1 MTRMSGTFACPHC
14 GAQYPIKP
22 VLVGRAVRCTTCK
35 KPFRLREDGVADK
48 VEDQPVAPTK
58 PATAAVTKP
67 PPAPAPAPAAPTRP
81 ATEAVARRPAADDVE
96 VITKR
101 PAVDDVEVIPKK
113 TPTPVPDAPDPDP
126 AKRPPPARR
135 TDRINKEQM
144 EAQRKS
150 MAASLASA
158 ASAALE
164 SESVKKDQQQ
174 KPERKSKRFRR
185 GEGGTG
191 DIGPAVLSGFGEHEH
206 RNNMLWLF
214 GSLGLIAALVLA
226 IILFSLRSEERKA
239 LDTFTAV
246 VEGERGRYG
255 ERMVAIQERAWL
267 TGVAPLVD
275 LGNPSIGSSRLLK
288 IDGLDQVLAPL
299 KGMDWHAQREYWRNA
314 KQDAQI
320 DQVWDESKDRAANL
334 ERLKQ
339 ARAQVLSGED
349 LLTQFTTAGWSED
362 DAALLV
368 RLLTGSATRGNE
380 NWIAKNLLA
389 GKFPQAIELCPFSGT
404 GGSELIDL
412 GRSYRTRDE
421 VSYEGLLMR
430 FSGGGDWPREW
441 RVITLVTSAR
451 DADRS

>member
-1 MTRMSGTFACPHC
+1 MTWMSGTFACPHC
-14 GAQYPIKP
+14 AAQYPIKP

-35 KPFRLREDGVADK
+35 KPFRLREDGIADK
-48 VEDQPVAPTK
+48 VEEQP
-58 PATAAVTKP
+58 AA
-67 PPAPAPAPAAPTRP
+67 APARP
-81 ATEAVARRPAADDVE
+81 ATEAVTRPATTPEPPSRPATESVARRPADAVE
-96 VITKR
+96 VIPRR
-101 PAVDDVEVIPKK
+101 PADDVEVIPKK
-113 TPTPVPDAPDPDP
+113 TPTPVPEDPDP
-126 AKRPPPARR
+126 AQAKRPPAARR
-135 TDRINKEQM
+135 TDRINKDQM

-158 ASAALE
+158 ASAALA
-164 SESVKKDQQQ
+164 SESVKKDEQK

-214 GSLGLIAALVLA
+214 GSLGLITLLVLA
-226 IILFSLRSEERKA
+226 VLLFSLRSEERKA

-275 LGNPSIGSSRLLK
+275 LGDPRIGSARLLK
-288 IDGLDQVLAPL
+288 TDGLDQVLAQL
-299 KGMDWHAQREYWRNA
+299 KGMEWQPQRDYWRNA
-314 KQDAQI
+314 KQDPQI
-320 DQVWDESKDRAANL
+320 DQVWDEAKERPANL

-339 ARAQVLSGED
+339 ARIQVLTGD
-349 LLTQFTTAGWSED
+349 ALLAQFTTAGWSED
-362 DAALLV
+362 DAAILV

-389 GKFPQAIELCPFSGT
+389 GKYPQTIELCPFSGT

-421 VSYEGLLMR
+421 VSYEGLLLR
-430 FSGGGDWPREW
+430 FSGGDWPREW